1 MIENISLYL
10 LLKIGNGITNS
21 YKIQLI
27 IAFVKFW
34 LEFIYILEKSNIFSN
49 RYFTLESNVNL

>member
-1 MIENISLYL
+1 MIKNILLYL
-10 LLKIGNGITNS
+10 LLKIGNGITNN

-27 IAFVKFW
+27 ITFVKFW